1 MKKAGLAG
9 LAHDLFAHFHAQMA
23 ILDLDLAECD
33 EFLIGVNAQ
42 GIVLGGVELNDGA
55 TAHAQQMMNRHHRSA
70 QFDADVDFNLVD
82 RAHGTYLV
90 CRLATTRN
98 LRTKA
103 SPKIVNET
111 LTPDTEN
118 NDDACGKLWRA
129 DGLAFDWQVFD
140 GLSAYPDML
149 ERMKAR
155 AAGIAAGTETE
166 AVFLVEHPPL
176 YTAGT
181 SAKPVDL
188 LEANRFPVYE
198 AGRGGQYT
206 YHGPGQRVA
215 YVMLDLRAR
224 GRDIRCFV
232 SNLEQVVIDT
242 LAAFNITGERREGRI
257 GVWVRRPERGDGA
270 EDKIAA
276 IGVRVSKWVSY
287 HGLALNIAPD
297 LTHYAGIVPCGISDH
312 GVTSFEDLGHLVS
325 IPEVDGALRQAFSER
340 FGPNRTQT

>member
-1 MKKAGLAG
+1 M
-9 LAHDLFAHFHAQMA
+9 
-23 ILDLDLAECD
+23 
-33 EFLIGVNAQ
+33 
-42 GIVLGGVELNDGA
+42 
-55 TAHAQQMMNRHHRSA
+55 
-70 QFDADVDFNLVD
+70 
-82 RAHGTYLV
+82 
-90 CRLATTRN
+90 
-98 LRTKA
+98 TKA
-103 SPKIVNET
+103 SPKIVNER
-111 LTPDTEN
+111 LTSRVGG
-118 NDDACGKLWRA
+118 DDATCNRLWRA
-129 DGLAFDWQVFD
+129 DDLPFDWQVFD

-149 ERMKAR
+149 DAMKTR
-155 AAGIAAGTETE
+155 AADIAAGTTGE

-215 YVMLDLRAR
+215 YVMLDLRER

-242 LAAFNITGERREGRI
+242 LAAFNIAGERREGRI

-287 HGLALNIAPD
+287 HGLSLNVAPD

-312 GVTSFEDLGHLVS
+312 GVTSFEDLGQLVS
-325 IPEVDGALRQAFSER
+325 MPEVDLALRQAFSER
-340 FGPNRTQT
+340 FGPNRTQA